1 MLVCRKIG
9 RCHNC
14 YTEIVKF
21 QISNKTDVNL
31 IKYCR
36 QCKRGAC
43 PSNSPLRPTAS
54 AKLPRQE
61 PLGIAGKT
69 PMLNPSLQVLQ
80 SEFP

>member
-21 QISNKTDVNL
+21 QISNKNDVDL

-36 QCKRGAC
+36 QCK
-43 PSNSPLRPTAS
+43 
-54 AKLPRQE
+54 
-61 PLGIAGKT
+61 IGKT